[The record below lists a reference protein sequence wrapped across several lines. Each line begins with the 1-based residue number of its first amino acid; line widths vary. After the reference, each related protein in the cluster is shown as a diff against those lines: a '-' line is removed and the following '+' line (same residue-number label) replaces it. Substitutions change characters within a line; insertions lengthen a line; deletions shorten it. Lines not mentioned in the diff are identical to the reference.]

1 MCLNPTLFAGL
12 KDLVARHGINC
23 IADLRG
29 NRWSD
34 EAEKQFKRFMKDN
47 GISYHS
53 FYDELVGYNPQHYD
67 KKGVWKFNLAVKDT
81 QVVEALERLMKGVR
95 LGYVIAVLDDVPE
108 TEKAL
113 SYRLVGQYFFD
124 RGVEM
129 MYLTGSGNL
138 VGHSSL
144 VARTEARK
152 QRRLNANALGAKGE
166 NVAAKFLEEHGYVI
180 LDRNW
185 NLHRGCEIDIVARK
199 DDVFHFVEVKTRTSD
214 DRSAPVAAINREKM
228 RNICKAVNAYRAKN
242 GYRYSAYS
250 IDSIGIV
257 FHSDD
262 DVKIDM
268 YENIANAENW

>member
-34 EAEKQFKRFMKDN
+34 EAEKQFKRFMKEN
-47 GISYHS
+47 GIGYHS

-108 TEKAL
+108 TEKTL

>member
-67 KKGVWKFNLAVKDT
+67 KKGVWKFTLAVKDT